1 MNPIISELRTLLK
14 YADTLQDL
22 EYEKKEVRRKKTQAI
37 KESFFVKRAITE
49 YAYLKGLELKSF
61 IVMQSLVWLVTF
73 SVFII
78 GLSFFQSAWG
88 AFTIALGLGALTN
101 IWFVLGYKPYKLPEW
116 YLTGAIFFGLL
127 ITLFGSILLAYA
139 SIVFFTESGPFWLV
153 LLGILIIHLV
163 ITYLIGGIF
172 PGLYNWLDRR
182 AFRNAELHAQLKA
195 IEAEEKAAIQAID
208 EDVASYDR
216 KIKDV
221 QKDFDA
227 VTIVPNKYKAY
238 KTLKMLIY
246 YLEENKASSI
256 DEAMKRFDSEDKDA
270 LRQMKILSV

>member
-22 EYEKKEVRRKKTQAI
+22 EYKKKEVRRKKTQAI

-61 IVMQSLVWLVTF
+61 IVMQSLVWLLTF
-73 SVFII
+73 IVFIV
-78 GLSFFQSAWG
+78 GLSFFQNAWG
-88 AFTIALGLGALTN
+88 AFIIAMGLGVLTN

-116 YLTGAIFFGLL
+116 YLTGALFFGLL

-153 LLGILIIHLV
+153 LIGILIIHLV

-182 AFRNAELHAQLKA
+182 AFRNAELQAQLKA
-195 IEAEEKAAIQAID
+195 IDAEEKAAIQAID
-208 EDVASYDR
+208 DDVASYDR
-216 KIKDV
+216 KIKAV

-227 VTIVPNKYKAY
+227 VTIVPAKYKAY
-238 KTLKMLIY
+238 KTLKILIY
-246 YLEENKASSI
+246 YLEENKVSSI
-256 DEAMKRFDSEDKDA
+256 DEAMKRYDSEEKDA